1 VDQPRTVRVTL
12 EFEQGSDPP
21 CGRLLDG
28 QAVYPFAGWLGLA
41 AALEHVIGAG
51 TLTRPGPP
59 APADEL
65 GRRNTTVAPWR
76 EPNDP
81 QARLCSDIRRAAGGA
96 PPGVSARR
104 GCDGVNDAGRRH
116 PRIRVHDMHEAIM
129 PIVAL
134 ALL

>member
-1 VDQPRTVRVTL
+1 MLPDVNQPQTVRVTL

-59 APADEL
+59 APAE
-65 GRRNTTVAPWR
+65 G
-76 EPNDP
+76 
-81 QARLCSDIRRAAGGA
+81 
-96 PPGVSARR
+96 
-104 GCDGVNDAGRRH
+104 
-116 PRIRVHDMHEAIM
+116 
-129 PIVAL
+129 
-134 ALL
+134 